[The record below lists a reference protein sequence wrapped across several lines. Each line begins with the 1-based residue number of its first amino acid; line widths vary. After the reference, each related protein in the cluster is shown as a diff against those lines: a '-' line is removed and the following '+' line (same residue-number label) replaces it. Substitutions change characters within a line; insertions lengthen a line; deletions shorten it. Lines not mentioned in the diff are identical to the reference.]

1 MIHNVKR
8 KVIRP
13 SRPDPGPRPAGE
25 LGVLFDQSP
34 IAMVFSDRD
43 LRTRRTNAAFRR
55 LAGLPDEALTGR
67 RPSETDPGDRIMDT
81 ALIEHALAEQVISRG
96 VPVVDVHLES
106 TMAGERRVFSW
117 SAYRVTDNGQVLGV
131 LGSLTD
137 ITGRVQAVTAL
148 RQAYARL
155 DLLQRAGSQI
165 GTTLDIRRTAGELA
179 ALAVPDLADRVAVDL
194 CDQVLQGEDP
204 PRAGPGALRF
214 RRVAVRDAAA
224 CATLRFAVGDPIS
237 APDARRPAVAFLRGK
252 PLLARNPAE
261 ISRQLSYAPGQAEAI
276 HSRGV
281 HAVVAVPLIARG
293 VTLGVATFARAEHPE
308 PYGEADVRLVS
319 DLASRAAV
327 HIDNARLY
335 TREHDTAVTL
345 QRSLLP
351 PDIPPVAGLQ
361 IPHRYPP
368 AWAARRARSGPSSAG
383 WSPGTA
389 TRSAPPACT
398 RCTTRHPGTA
408 G

>member
-1 MIHNVKR
+1 MIHNAKR

-117 SAYRVTDNGQVLGV
+117 SAYRLTDNGQVLGV

-165 GTTLDIRRTAGELA
+165 GTTLDIRRTAGGLA
-179 ALAVPDLADRVAVDL
+179 APALPDLADRVAVDL
-194 CDQVLQGEDP
+194 CDQVLHGEEP
-204 PRAGPGALRF
+204 PRARPRGRRCTSTPPGCTPASTT
-214 RRVAVRDAAA
+214 RRSLGSAA
-224 CATLRFAVGDPIS
+224 CCPATSRRWRGCRSRTATS
-237 APDARRPAVAFLRGK
+237 RPA
-252 PLLARNPAE
+252 
-261 ISRQLSYAPGQAEAI
+261 
-276 HSRGV
+276 
-281 HAVVAVPLIARG
+281 
-293 VTLGVATFARAEHPE
+293 
-308 PYGEADVRLVS
+308 
-319 DLASRAAV
+319 
-327 HIDNARLY
+327 
-335 TREHDTAVTL
+335 
-345 QRSLLP
+345 
-351 PDIPPVAGLQ
+351 
-361 IPHRYPP
+361 
-368 AWAARRARSGPSSAG
+368 GPR
-383 WSPGTA
+383 
-389 TRSAPPACT
+389 RSAATGSTSSPST
-398 RCTTRHPGTA
+398 PGRWRWWSAT
-408 G
+408 

>member
-8 KVIRP
+8 KAISP

-25 LGVLFDQSP
+25 LGVLFDQSA

-148 RQAYARL
+148 RQANGPL
-155 DLLQRAGSQI
+155 HLLQRARSQI
-165 GTTLDIRRTAGELA
+165 RTKLDVR
-179 ALAVPDLADRVAVDL
+179 
-194 CDQVLQGEDP
+194 
-204 PRAGPGALRF
+204 RAGGGNGP
-214 RRVAVRDAAA
+214 
-224 CATLRFAVGDPIS
+224 
-237 APDARRPAVAFLRGK
+237 
-252 PLLARNPAE
+252 LAR
-261 ISRQLSYAPGQAEAI
+261 
-276 HSRGV
+276 
-281 HAVVAVPLIARG
+281 
-293 VTLGVATFARAEHPE
+293 
-308 PYGEADVRLVS
+308 
-319 DLASRAAV
+319 
-327 HIDNARLY
+327 
-335 TREHDTAVTL
+335 
-345 QRSLLP
+345 
-351 PDIPPVAGLQ
+351 PV
-361 IPHRYPP
+361 
-368 AWAARRARSGPSSAG
+368 
-383 WSPGTA
+383 
-389 TRSAPPACT
+389 
-398 RCTTRHPGTA
+398 
-408 G
+408 